1 MGISLRCYETIVF
14 YVLFLFLLLGD
25 VQERVYP
32 EDIMKKLSFMFYIL
46 LLGDLQEWVFH

>member
-14 YVLFLFLLLGD
+14 YVLFLLLGD
-25 VQERVYP
+25 AQERVYP
-32 EDIMKKLSFMFYIL
+32 EDIKKKLSFMFYIL